1 MTTSRP
7 RPAAVLGLVLA
18 ASAIPLARAADF
30 SASLG
35 DPSGAPVAH
44 AVLSLTP
51 LDAPAPATPPA
62 TGVQIAQT
70 DRQYRP
76 FVTPVRVGTVVEF
89 PNKDD
94 VQHHLYSVSKPK
106 PFEKPL
112 YESGASETVLFDRPG
127 VVTLGCNI
135 HDWMVAYVVVLET
148 PWFAKSDAG
157 GRVAVAGLPA
167 GRYRLDLWHPR
178 LAAPVTREISLAD
191 GDAAAEKF
199 ELRLKP
205 ERRIRRAPAGESGPY

>member
-1 MTTSRP
+1 MTSSLR
-7 RPAAVLGLVLA
+7 RPAAILTLVLA
-18 ASAIPLARAADF
+18 AIAHPAARAADL
-30 SASLG
+30 SATLR
-35 DPSGAPVAH
+35 DPAGKPVAD

-62 TGVQIAQT
+62 TGVEIAQVGQ
-70 DRQYRP
+70 QYRP
-76 FVTPVRVGTVVEF
+76 FVTPVRVGTTVEF

-94 VQHHLYSVSKPK
+94 IQHHLYSVSKPK

-135 HDWMVAYVVVLET
+135 HDWMAAYVVVLET
-148 PWFAKSDAG
+148 PWFSKSDSQ
-157 GRVAVAGLPA
+157 GRAKVAGLPS
-167 GRYRLDLWHPR
+167 GRYRIDLWHPR
-178 LAAPVTREISLAD
+178 LAAPVTREVSLSAE
-191 GDAAAEKF
+191 ASPEEKF

-205 ERRIRRAPAGESGPY
+205 ERRIRRAPTGESGPY

>member
-1 MTTSRP
+1 MTSLLR
-7 RPAAVLGLVLA
+7 RFPAVFALALA
-18 ASAIPLARAADF
+18 ATTHSAARAATV
-30 SASLG
+30 SATLS
-35 DPSGAPVAH
+35 DPVGKTIAD

-62 TGVQIAQT
+62 AGVEIAQAGQ
-70 DRQYRP
+70 QYRP
-76 FVTPVRVGTVVEF
+76 FVTPVRVGTTVTF

-135 HDWMVAYVVVLET
+135 HDWMAAYVVVLET
-148 PWFAKSDAG
+148 PWFAKSG
-157 GRVAVAGLPA
+157 PEGRATVAGLPG

-178 LAAPVTREISLAD
+178 LAAPATREISLAA
-191 GDAAAEKF
+191 DASAEEKF

-205 ERRIRRAPAGESGPY
+205 ERRIRRAPTGESGAY

>member
-1 MTTSRP
+1 MPSLP
-7 RPAAVLGLVLA
+7 RPAIAFLALALGGALA
-18 ASAIPLARAADF
+18 TAGEVSATLTDAA
-30 SASLG
+30 G
-35 DPSGAPVAH
+35 KPVAD

-62 TGVQIAQT
+62 TGVEIAQIGE
-70 DRQYRP
+70 QYRP
-76 FVTPVRVGTVVEF
+76 YVTPVRVGTVVEF
-89 PNKDD
+89 PNKDPI
-94 VQHHLYSVSKPK
+94 QHHLYSVSKPK

-112 YESGASETVLFDRPG
+112 YEGGSSETVTFDKPG

-135 HDWMVAYVVVLET
+135 HDWMVAYILVLET
-148 PWFAKSDAG
+148 PWFAKSSAE

-178 LAAPVTREISLAD
+178 LASAITREVTVAD
-191 GDAAAEKF
+191 ATPLAEKF

-205 ERRIRRAPAGESGPY
+205 DRRIRRAPVGESKTY

>member
-1 MTTSRP
+1 MPLSP
-7 RPAAVLGLVLA
+7 RPVLVALVALA
-18 ASAIPLARAADF
+18 LSPLFARAGEVSVALTD
-30 SASLG
+30 SAG
-35 DPSGAPVAH
+35 KPVAD

-51 LDAPAPATPPA
+51 LDAPVPAATP
-62 TGVQIAQT
+62 TSGVEIAQSGQ
-70 DRQYRP
+70 QYRP
-76 FVTPVRVGTVVEF
+76 YVTPVRVGTLVEF

-112 YESGASETVLFDRPG
+112 YESGASESVLFDRPG

-148 PWFAKSDAG
+148 PWFAKSSAE
-157 GRVAVAGLPA
+157 GRASVPALPA

-178 LAAPVTREISLAD
+178 LAAPVTREIVVGAEGALE
-191 GDAAAEKF
+191 EKF
-199 ELRLKP
+199 ELKLKP
-205 ERRIRRAPAGESGPY
+205 DRRIRRAPAGESKTY